1 LIPAFRSAEAKVDS
15 EPMNPYS
22 KSRNRDGT
30 PSPTEPDEASNH
42 PATWSLVLGILAFVI
57 QLLAWGVWFMLD
69 RQGDAAFERFLAGS
83 GTTIEPPDVTGF
95 WILFSVSLAVA
106 ISAIVFGVKGR
117 RLAKVGAPKGRGATI
132 GLGLGV
138 GLIVVTVVG
147 GIVWLAAFATIISH
161 EL

>member
-1 LIPAFRSAEAKVDS
+1 LISA
-15 EPMNPYS
+15 
-22 KSRNRDGT
+22 
-30 PSPTEPDEASNH
+30 
-42 PATWSLVLGILAFVI
+42 
-57 QLLAWGVWFMLD
+57 
-69 RQGDAAFERFLAGS
+69 
-83 GTTIEPPDVTGF
+83 
-95 WILFSVSLAVA
+95 SLAVA

-117 RLAKVGAPKGRGATI
+117 RLAKVGAPKGRGATF